1 MPGLFVLGADMKS
14 KLRAVVILVG
24 LIALIGAL
32 VGSVILAYRTGAGIA
47 EQELRQI
54 TERAERDI
62 LALMA
67 EARDEYYRGVYDAC
81 RYTRAPTAVCLNFIA
96 AAAQSGWYEQASPS
110 YESPPPREQ
119 TASP

>member
-1 MPGLFVLGADMKS
+1 MRS

-32 VGSVILAYRTGAGIA
+32 VGSVYLAYRAGTGIA
-47 EQELRQI
+47 EQELQQI

-62 LALMA
+62 LTWMVK
-67 EARDEYYRGVYDAC
+67 ARDEYYRGIYDAC
-81 RYTRAPTAVCLNFIA
+81 RYAGAPTAVCLNFIA

>member
-1 MPGLFVLGADMKS
+1 MPGLFVLSADMRS

-32 VGSVILAYRTGAGIA
+32 TGSIYLAYRAGAGIA